1 LISIDSRTSHARV
14 VGTVVAAAPAQ
25 EVAVRRRT
33 TAWILGSLLVLTAGT
48 TTPGSAAAVV
58 EIRLH
63 GTYFSEP
70 ATVRFMV
77 AVEPN
82 EANRVLWVEADS
94 ADLYRASEIS
104 LSGAG
109 EKRLHAIVFKNLSAG
124 YYTLRAEVRSST
136 AVRGMVTRDMVVTG
150 VGLQ

>member
-1 LISIDSRTSHARV
+1 VKRR
-14 VGTVVAAAPAQ
+14 
-25 EVAVRRRT
+25 AV
-33 TAWILGSLLVLTAGT
+33 AWILSPLFVLAAGAT
-48 TTPGSAAAVV
+48 IPGRAADVV
-58 EIRLH
+58 EIVLH

-82 EANRVLWVEADS
+82 DANRSLWIEADS
-94 ADLYRASEIS
+94 ADLYRASEIA
-104 LSGAG
+104 LSGAR
-109 EKRLHAIVFKNLSAG
+109 EKRLHPIVFKNLSAG

-136 AVRGMVTRDMVVTG
+136 SVRGMVTREVVVTG

>member
-1 LISIDSRTSHARV
+1 MK
-14 VGTVVAAAPAQ
+14 
-25 EVAVRRRT
+25 RRT
-33 TAWILGSLLVLTAGT
+33 LVGSLSLLLVLAVGATM
-48 TTPGSAAAVV
+48 PGRAASVV
-58 EIRLH
+58 EIVLH

-82 EANRVLWVEADS
+82 EANRSLWIEADS
-94 ADLYRASEIS
+94 TDLYRASEIA
-104 LSGAG
+104 LSGAS
-109 EKRLHAIVFKNLSAG
+109 EKRLHPIVFKNLSAG

-136 AVRGMVTRDMVVTG
+136 GVRGMITREVVVTG